1 LLLLIGDT
9 IVTDHVRSI
18 VRECLQEADVQW
30 TSSHEADVNNNYDD
44 EESHEDEKFLDEQD
58 SLVSPIVVSEVTAN
72 VDSESAKDNQLV
84 EEDIDDSSNKADE
97 EVLVME
103 VPLREDSVD
112 NLESETWHLSPEPPD
127 IDEMVSYTENARINA
142 WKTPEVIKKAS
153 NSGVPSR
160 VGSATT
166 RVNANPS
173 TPPPPQRPSSPT
185 HPGAIPFKQAD
196 RWLAGGRDI
205 NSTSVKHVSVP
216 LPGWMD
222 GLDTVRRPKLSP
234 AVRGTRQTSS
244 HVSSR
249 TLFTRPNTGRPVAGN
264 AWVQVRGALLP
275 LMQGYDQRELWCGED
290 KRRWRY
296 KRQFYLA
303 NKHWI
308 H

>member
-1 LLLLIGDT
+1 MFGH
-9 IVTDHVRSI
+9 HVRPYGEIGRTISKFGRTMSDDR
-18 VRECLQEADVQW
+18 VLFPALSFCLFFAL
-30 TSSHEADVNNNYDD
+30 
-44 EESHEDEKFLDEQD
+44 F
-58 SLVSPIVVSEVTAN
+58 
-72 VDSESAKDNQLV
+72 
-84 EEDIDDSSNKADE
+84 SNKADE

-103 VPLREDSVD
+103 VPLRDDSVD
-112 NLESETWHLSPEPPD
+112 NLESETWHLSPEPLD
-127 IDEMVSYTENARINA
+127 TDEMVSYTENARINA

-222 GLDTVRRPKLSP
+222 GLDTVRRPKSSP
-234 AVRGTRQTSS
+234 AVRGTR
-244 HVSSR
+244 
-249 TLFTRPNTGRPVAGN
+249 
-264 AWVQVRGALLP
+264 
-275 LMQGYDQRELWCGED
+275 
-290 KRRWRY
+290 
-296 KRQFYLA
+296 
-303 NKHWI
+303 
-308 H
+308 